1 MSMVKKKK
9 HSKKNSSRLR
19 IKILLVALFP
29 MILMLGVVMAIVMLP
44 ACLSFYG

>member
-1 MSMVKKKK
+1 MVKKKK
-9 HSKKNSSRLR
+9 HNKKNSSSRLR
-19 IKILLVALFP
+19 IKIMLVALFP